1 MTMLFGECSAPQ
13 VSFLLP
19 KPYPDELLYSILA
32 RAAYRNAHWSPKG
45 LMGAAFGDR
54 TVLASPDLPS
64 QLSLLACAAGRQ
76 WQISSSDIALRH
88 TLVGYYTHFL
98 GKVER
103 ERILGLMTG
112 KSAHL
117 HLRLGICSG
126 NVRAP
131 RKFILCPI
139 CTELDIQL
147 HGETY
152 WRRSHHL
159 PGVLVCPMHKVSLV
173 ETVVPF
179 RPLGRHEH
187 IHARLQHLEQAA
199 PILSQSGTAAS
210 EELLALAQAAA
221 GLLDAA
227 VHAVGPVHDYRHQL
241 HTRGFKGASGVQGL
255 WNSLARCFGNEV
267 LQKLFRRNSDGSPPA
282 WLWELFRKPRRPM
295 HPLKHLLVERVLLNH
310 EVRTTPPGEKSGKTW
325 GLFKNTD
332 LRRQAFE
339 LSKKGLTVNAVAT
352 QLNVDWKTAS
362 RLLQPLPVVL
372 KPIDDGTGLVDRAA
386 WRAVSEKN
394 PALGRTQLRC
404 LEPALYAR
412 LYRNDRDWLMRQGTR
427 QKVKVGA
434 SRVYW
439 PLRDES
445 LSQSV
450 QALAME
456 IRQRHPLR
464 RVSESHVLGI
474 LGARTIVARNSDKL
488 PLTRAALA
496 QHCESVEQFQLRRI
510 QAEQAAD
517 GWFPRPTWRVLRAAR
532 LNSARFPDKGVDI
545 VARAQHMTETRIA
558 EQPAGGE

>member
-1 MTMLFGECSAPQ
+1 MNLLFGECSAAQ
-13 VSFLLP
+13 MSFLLP

-45 LMGAAFGDR
+45 LMGAAFGDQ

-64 QLSLLACAAGRQ
+64 QLNLLAGAAGRQ

-88 TLVGYYTHFL
+88 TLAGYYTHFL

-103 ERILGLMTG
+103 ERILGLMAG
-112 KSAHL
+112 KSANL

-131 RKFILCPI
+131 KKFILCPI
-139 CTELDIQL
+139 CTELDVEL

-187 IHARLQHLEQAA
+187 IHARVQHLEQAT
-199 PILSQSGTAAS
+199 PLLSKSRAAGF

-227 VHAVGPVHDYRHQL
+227 VCAVGPVHDYRQHL
-241 HTRGFKGASGVQGL
+241 HPRGFKGASGVQEL
-255 WNSLARCFGNEV
+255 WSSLARCFGNEV
-267 LQKLFRRNSDGSPPA
+267 LQKLFRGNSDEREPA
-282 WLWELFRKPRRPM
+282 WLLELFRKPRRPL
-295 HPLKHLLVERVLLNH
+295 HPLKHLLVERVLLDH
-310 EVRTTPPGEKSGKTW
+310 EVRTTTQSKRSGKTW
-325 GLFKNTD
+325 GIFKNPG
-332 LRRQAFE
+332 LRHQAHE
-339 LSKKGLTVNAVAT
+339 LSKTGLTVNAVAT
-352 QLNVDWKTAS
+352 RLNLDWKTAC

-372 KPIDDGTGLVDRAA
+372 RRVDNGAALVDRTA
-386 WRAVSEKN
+386 WRVVSEKN
-394 PALGRTQLRC
+394 PALGRTQLRR

-427 QKVKVGA
+427 QKCKA
-434 SRVYW
+434 ATSRVYW
-439 PLRDES
+439 PSRDES

-456 IRQRHPLR
+456 IRQRNPLR
-464 RVSESHVLGI
+464 RVSASHVLGI
-474 LGARTIVARNSDKL
+474 LGARTTVARNSDKL
-488 PLTRAALA
+488 PLTQAALA
-496 QHCESVEQFQLRRI
+496 QHCESVEEFQLRRI

-517 GWFPRPTWRVLRAAR
+517 GWFPRPIWRVLRAAH
-532 LNSARFPDKGVDI
+532 LNSARLPDKGVDI
-545 VARAQHMTETRIA
+545 VARAQHMTEH
-558 EQPAGGE
+558 QKC